1 MKDIKSYNELDDN
14 KREKRNKLAKNFYDT
29 IVILLLGF
37 VIGFM
42 YCAVLAGK
50 QIEKENPPE
59 YQEYMIEYL
68 QLIMQN
74 FHYAYNNTMYSYYES
89 IANNIAIIL
98 HS

>member
-59 YQEYMIEYL
+59 YQEYMIVSQHTKMIEENSRYK
-68 QLIMQN
+68 
-74 FHYAYNNTMYSYYES
+74 YCPYCGES
-89 IANNIAIIL
+89 L
-98 HS
+98 MDTDKGE